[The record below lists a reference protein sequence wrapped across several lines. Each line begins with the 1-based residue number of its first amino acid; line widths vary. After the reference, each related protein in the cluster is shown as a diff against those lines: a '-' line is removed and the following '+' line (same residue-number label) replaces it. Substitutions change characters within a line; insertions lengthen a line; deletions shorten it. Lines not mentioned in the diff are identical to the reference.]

1 MSIQLD
7 SLATSRDKG
16 AKRNKKHSSKKDRG
30 SRSEKKRKR
39 HTEEIDYDRA
49 AAPKKQRLKDGPSSA
64 SQSSPQTNDLP
75 DSPFHKQTSSLYLPL
90 SPISQLHPLEGLCAE
105 HLSPLLLSYYPPFR
119 GVILSYNNVRLS
131 EHPTA
136 SATQA
141 SQVLAKPL
149 DEYGSSFVWVTA
161 DILLLR
167 PRKGQ
172 WIEGWINLQN
182 ESHLGLVCWNLF
194 NASIE
199 RDRLPE
205 DWRWT
210 GVGGR
215 MSGKEK
221 HSRND
226 YSEAAYEDRG
236 QGYFVDG
243 NGKRVE
249 GLIRFRVRDCEAA
262 FAHDRGFLN
271 LQGTLLDE
279 ETERELV
286 ERERRLGRMK
296 DRMLESNKQKMIE
309 DFDRSSLL

>member
-7 SLATSRDKG
+7 SLRDGDARK
-16 AKRNKKHSSKKDRG
+16 NKKRSSRKDRDPTN
-30 SRSEKKRKR
+30 EKKRKR
-39 HTEEIDYDRA
+39 HNTEEDERDGA
-49 AAPKKQRLKDGPSSA
+49 GSKKPRLKDGGPSST
-64 SQSSPQTNDLP
+64 SRSEPPVND
-75 DSPFHKQTSSLYLPL
+75 DVQNSPFHNQTSSLYLPL
-90 SPISQLHPLEGLCAE
+90 SPISQLNPLEGLCAE

-119 GVILSYNNVRLS
+119 GVILSYDNVRLS

-136 SATQA
+136 SPTQEP
-141 SQVLAKPL
+141 QVLAKPL

-161 DILLLR
+161 DFLLLR
-167 PRKGQ
+167 PRSGQ

-205 DWRWT
+205 DWTWT

-215 MSGKEK
+215 MTGAKDQQ
-221 HSRND
+221 SRN
-226 YSEAAYEDRG
+226 SEGGGGAYEDRG

-243 NGKRVE
+243 DGKRVE
-249 GLIRFRVRDCEAA
+249 GLVRFRVTDCEAA

-279 ETERELV
+279 EAEKDLV
-286 ERERRLGRMK
+286 ERERRLARMK
-296 DRMLESNKQKMIE
+296 DRMLESNTGE
-309 DFDRSSLL
+309 D